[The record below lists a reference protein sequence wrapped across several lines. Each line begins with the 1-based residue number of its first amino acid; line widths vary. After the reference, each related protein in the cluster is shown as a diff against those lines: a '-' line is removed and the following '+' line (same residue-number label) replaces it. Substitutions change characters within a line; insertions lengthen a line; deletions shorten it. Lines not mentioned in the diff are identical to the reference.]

1 MENSMEAFQKTE
13 NGITTGYGDTTFG
26 HISEGM

>member
-1 MENSMEAFQKTE
+1 MEAFQKTE